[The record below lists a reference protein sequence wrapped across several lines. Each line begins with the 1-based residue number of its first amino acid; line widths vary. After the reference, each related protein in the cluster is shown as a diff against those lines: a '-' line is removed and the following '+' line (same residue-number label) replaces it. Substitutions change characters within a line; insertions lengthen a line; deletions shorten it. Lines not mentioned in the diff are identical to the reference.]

1 LTRDMKSIL
10 IGHRG
15 EPARWP
21 ENSLPGFRSA
31 LEAGACFIET
41 DVQITADGIAI
52 LSHDPSVMKIT
63 GSDLHITA
71 TDYETLRALP
81 AGYPQRFGE
90 RFRDLHIARLDE
102 FVELLREWPD
112 ARAFIEIKA
121 ASITAHGIATV
132 VATVLD
138 LISPVLQQCTLISF
152 DHEALDHARS
162 DCPLPIGWV
171 LSDWSPENEK
181 RAITLAPDYL
191 FCNRKRLPP
200 GNEPLWQGPWQWVV
214 YTINAAV
221 DVAPLLARGVQLIE
235 TDSIHRLLADPALQ
249 DIARV

>member
-1 LTRDMKSIL
+1 MKSIL

-15 EPARWP
+15 EPGSWP
-21 ENSLPGFRSA
+21 ENSLPGFRCI
-31 LEAGACFIET
+31 LEAGASFIET

-52 LSHDPSVMKIT
+52 LSHDPSVLKIT
-63 GSDLHITA
+63 GSDLYITA

-81 AGYPQRFGE
+81 AGHPQRFAD
-90 RFRDLHIARLDE
+90 RYRDLHIARLDE

-112 ARAFIEIKA
+112 AMAFIEIKT
-121 ASITAHGIATV
+121 ASITAHGIPAV

-138 LISPVLQQCTLISF
+138 LLSPVLAQCTLISF
-152 DHEALDHARS
+152 DHDTLVHARS
-162 DCPLPIGWV
+162 HCSLPIGWV

-214 YTINAAV
+214 YTINTAS
-221 DVAPLLARGVQLIE
+221 DIAPLLERGVQLIE
-235 TDSIHRLLADPALQ
+235 TDIIRQLLADPALQ
-249 DIARV
+249 GIARV